1 MAGHGRMLLGGG
13 KAVLEGGD
21 LGHQVALGQECVAQ
35 LGLGFQRGVTLA
47 AQSLDLIDHGHGL
60 GMELDDLPVEFPS
73 IGEISDARGMELV
86 VLELE
91 ARGIEFELLLYKG
104 DPLIAV
110 GLKSFVRPVASTSLR
125 LNSSAWA
132 MSSAFSVLRSAVS
145 RSSFSRHVASIRSAA
160 SSRTDFTPDVS
171 LIFFSLGL
179 SVIVRHSNQQWAWLR
194 HAKRLETMHG
204 RC

>member
-1 MAGHGRMLLGGG
+1 M
-13 KAVLEGGD
+13 
-21 LGHQVALGQECVAQ
+21 
-35 LGLGFQRGVTLA
+35 GFQRGVTLA

-110 GLKSFVRPVASTSLR
+110 GLNLFIPIRRLGELAAEFIHLGHEQCVLGPEVGSLAQQLLPPCR
-125 LNSSAWA
+125 LDP
-132 MSSAFSVLRSAVS
+132 LG
-145 RSSFSRHVASIRSAA
+145 
-160 SSRTDFTPDVS
+160 S
-171 LIFFSLGL
+171 LIEDGL
-179 SVIVRHSNQQWAWLR
+179 HAGCLADFLFARIVCHGAALQSTTAWLR
-194 HAKRLETMHG
+194 HAIRLGTMHG